1 MVSLADQLLSQFQS
15 SLPLNALD
23 RGQYQVFSWVRDGR
37 MPRAIWIDK
46 NVVAPPYAIKD
57 PAIFPE
63 NVDHFLTSHKDTLEV
78 IEHCVLYTKFPKW
91 VGEVES
97 QQMTQ

>member
-46 NVVAPPYAIKD
+46 NVVAPPYTIKD

-78 IEHCVLYTKFPKW
+78 IEHCVLYTNFLKL
-91 VGEVES
+91 V
-97 QQMTQ
+97 

>member
-1 MVSLADQLLSQFQS
+1 
-15 SLPLNALD
+15 
-23 RGQYQVFSWVRDGR
+23 

-78 IEHCVLYTKFPKW
+78 IEHCVLYTNFLKW
-91 VGEVES
+91 V
-97 QQMTQ
+97 